1 MCNQAVS
8 LVGAECERR
17 GISTVAIQLLREAA
31 EAVRPPRSLLVPF
44 PHGFPLAAPEEPER
58 QRAVVEA
65 ALALLERERQA
76 PPLLVEYRERE
87 TAGRSSEGGGAEE

>member
-31 EAVRPPRSLLVPF
+31 VAVRPPRALLVPF
-44 PHGFPLAAPEEPER
+44 PHGFPLAAPGEPER

-65 ALALLERERQA
+65 ALALLERPDET

-87 TAGRSSEGGGAEE
+87 VVGRSGEGNRGEG

>member
-31 EAVRPPRSLLVPF
+31 EAVRPPRALLVPF
-44 PHGFPLAAPEEPER
+44 PHGFPLAAPGEPER

-65 ALALLERERQA
+65 ALALLERPREA
-76 PPLLVEYRERE
+76 PPLLVEYRERQE
-87 TAGRSSEGGGAEE
+87 DRGSEEGSRRER